1 MKADEIIDRF
11 YTMESD
17 NILKLLNDIKKD
29 GESAGID
36 ILNKESN
43 TYYQDFVDL
52 ILHNIEVSTYVN

>member
-29 GESAGID
+29 GESSGID

-43 TYYQDFVDL
+43 TSYQDFVDL
-52 ILHNIEVSTYVN
+52 ILYNIDVSTYVK

>member
-11 YTMESD
+11 YTMESE

>member
-11 YTMESD
+11 YTMESE
-17 NILKLLNDIKKD
+17 NILKLLNDIKKE

-52 ILHNIEVSTYVN
+52 ILHNIEVSTYVK

>member
-29 GESAGID
+29 GESSGID

-43 TYYQDFVDL
+43 TCYQDFVDL
-52 ILHNIEVSTYVN
+52 ILHNIDVSTYVK

>member
-17 NILKLLNDIKKD
+17 NILKLLNDIKKE
-29 GESAGID
+29 GESSGID

-43 TYYQDFVDL
+43 TSYQDFVDL
-52 ILHNIEVSTYVN
+52 ILYNIDVSTYVK